1 MGPSPVTNPI
11 HIEPAASGGLYRQDA
26 REPLWRT
33 WARPLFIVAILSVLV
48 SLGIA
53 NVVMRARWH
62 EVEDG
67 VLWGARAQGVTALE
81 VAIDSPA
88 ATSGVRPG
96 DVLLAVNGEPI
107 ETPADVVEYQHRGTA
122 GLTLTYTLLRVGS
135 REAIEV
141 SLAESARPASMYF
154 VLAAVGLF
162 TLIVGASV
170 RLRRPRDQAT
180 LHFFWLC
187 VAFFGAFTFSFNGP
201 FDRLDWIFYW
211 GDAVSMALL
220 PPLLLHFTLVFPER
234 PGLGSTALPLLRRW
248 LPAMYLPAIVLGAA
262 RIAAIARGASDGA
275 LLSRT
280 LDLLDRLEPVYLLVC
295 GIAAVV
301 VLARGFREISSLTGR
316 RQLRWIVWGS
326 VLGVGPYA
334 LFYALPWALGANP
347 PLALQLT
354 AIPLGL
360 VPLAFASAIV
370 RYRLRDV
377 EVIIKRGL
385 AYTAFLAASG
395 LLYLAMRKVVGVVFA
410 DDADQHNWIIAALA
424 TMVIVLLAQPV
435 KDAVQNA
442 LDRVFYRD
450 RYDYRRALVGFAR
463 DLNTDLD
470 VVRLSQ
476 RLVTRVVETLVV
488 DQMALMLADERR
500 GDFAS
505 IGDFGFAQPV
515 PGLCRTSSF
524 ISRLDTNHTIALD
537 DPIAAARFDAEEVE
551 FWRDRG
557 IYYFVPCV
565 FEGAAIAV
573 LALGRKESGEPFNSE
588 DLALLTAVAGQ
599 VATAIENGRLYRQ
612 LHLKAEELGRMREFN
627 ENILESLDDGL
638 VVFDDEER
646 IVRWNHALEAFYGV
660 ARADAVGRSLRDVF
674 DAEFVEA
681 LRAAREEHPLGATL
695 FKVPLQS
702 RLAADHGEAASRLL
716 VNATVVPLQAH
727 AGGDLVEGTILLL
740 DNVTERIH
748 LEEQLQISEKMA
760 SIGLLAAGVAHEV
773 NTPLTGISSYTQM
786 LLENA
791 DPADPRTQVLEKIER
806 QTFRAAKI
814 VNGLLTLSRP
824 GTPGG
829 ERTAVDLNSV
839 VNDVYSLLE
848 HQFEVGRIR
857 VRREL
862 SAEPLL
868 VFAIEHQLQQVFLN
882 LFLNARD
889 AMPKGGWLTVST
901 RTDGASVIAE
911 VADTGSGIPPEQL
924 ARIYDPFFTT
934 KAIGRGTGLGLSISY
949 GIVREH
955 DGTIRCDS
963 TVGQG
968 TRFTLALPVLAQPVR
983 RTAART

>member
-1 MGPSPVTNPI
+1 MPHLSTLMPNS
-11 HIEPAASGGLYRQDA
+11 EPPRSAGAFRQETH
-26 REPLWRT
+26 EPQWRT
-33 WARPLFIVAILSVLV
+33 WARPVFIVAVVAVLV
-48 SLGIA
+48 ALGIA
-53 NVVMRARWH
+53 NVAMRAKWH

-67 VLWGARAQGVTALE
+67 VLWAARAQGVTAVE
-81 VAIDSPA
+81 VAPDSA
-88 ATSGVRPG
+88 AAVSGVRSG
-96 DVLLAVNGEPI
+96 DVLLAVNGVAV
-107 ETPADVVEYQHRGTA
+107 ETPAEVLEYQHSGITGT
-122 GLTLTYTLLRVGS
+122 TLSYTILRIGS
-135 REAIEV
+135 REAFEV

-201 FDRLDWIFYW
+201 FDRLDWTFYW
-211 GDAVSMALL
+211 GDAVAMALL

-234 PGLGSTALPLLRRW
+234 PRRRSAPSRPYALLV
-248 LPAMYLPAIVLGAA
+248 AMYAPALILGAS
-262 RIAAIARGASDGA
+262 RIIVVARGTSNGEI
-275 LLSRT
+275 LSRT
-280 LDLLDRLEPVYLLVC
+280 LDLLDRFEPVYLLICAV
-295 GIAAVV
+295 AAIV
-301 VLARGFREISSLTGR
+301 VLAKGFGEITSLTGR
-316 RQLRWIVWGS
+316 RQLRWIAWGS

-334 LFYALPWALGANP
+334 LFYALPWAFGANP

-354 AIPLGL
+354 AVPLGL

-385 AYTAFLAASG
+385 AYTAFLGASG
-395 LLYLAMRKVVGVVFA
+395 LLYLAMRKTVGFIFS
-410 DDADQHNWIIAALA
+410 DDTDPHNWVVAALA
-424 TMVIVLLAQPV
+424 TMVVVLLAQPV

-488 DQMALMLADERR
+488 DQMSLMLADERL
-500 GDFAS
+500 GDFHS
-505 IGDFGFAQPV
+505 IGDFGFQQSV
-515 PGLCRTSSF
+515 PRLTRSSSF
-524 ISRLDTNHTIALD
+524 VVRLDTNHTIALD
-537 DPIAAARFDAEEVE
+537 DPISAARFDAEEVE
-551 FWRDRG
+551 FWRDHG

-565 FEGAAIAV
+565 FEGSAIAV
-573 LALGRKESGEPFNSE
+573 LALGRKESDEPFNSE

-612 LHLKAEELGRMREFN
+612 LQLKAQELGRMREFN

-638 VVFDDEER
+638 VVFDEDER
-646 IVRWNHALEAFYGV
+646 IVRWNHALESFYGV
-660 ARADAVGRSLRDVF
+660 TRADAIGTQLSDVF
-674 DAEFVEA
+674 DERFVGA
-681 LRAAREEHPLGATL
+681 LRAARDENPLGATL
-695 FKVPLQS
+695 FKVPLQT
-702 RLAADHGEAASRLL
+702 RATDDEDELVAPRLL
-716 VNATVVPLQAH
+716 VNATVVPLQTH
-727 AGGDLVEGTILLL
+727 GGGDTMDGTILLL
-740 DNVTERIH
+740 ENVTDRVR

-791 DPADPRTQVLEKIER
+791 DPADPRTQILEKIER

-829 ERTAVDLNSV
+829 ERAQVDLNAV
-839 VNDVYSLLE
+839 INDVYSLVE
-848 HQFEVGRIR
+848 HQFEVGRIK

-862 SAEPLL
+862 AQEPLL
-868 VFAIEHQLQQVFLN
+868 VLGIEHQLQQVFLN

-889 AMPKGGWLTVST
+889 AMPRGGWLTVSS
-901 RTDGASVIAE
+901 RTDGPGVIVE
-911 VADTGSGIPPEQL
+911 IADTGSGIPPEQL

-955 DGTIRCDS
+955 HGTLRCDS

-968 TRFTLALPVLAQPVR
+968 TRFTMSVPVAVQPALR
-983 RTAART
+983 ISARQ

>member
-1 MGPSPVTNPI
+1 MPHLSTLMPNS
-11 HIEPAASGGLYRQDA
+11 EPPRSAGAFRQETHASQ
-26 REPLWRT
+26 WRT
-33 WARPLFIVAILSVLV
+33 WARPVFIVAVVAVLV
-48 SLGIA
+48 ALGIA
-53 NVVMRARWH
+53 NVAMRAKWH

-67 VLWGARAQGVTALE
+67 VLWAARAQGVTAVE
-81 VAIDSPA
+81 VAPDSPA
-88 ATSGVRPG
+88 AVSGVRSG
-96 DVLLAVNGEPI
+96 DVLLAVNGVAV
-107 ETPADVVEYQHRGTA
+107 ETPAEVLEYQHRGIA
-122 GLTLTYTLLRVGS
+122 GTTLSYTILRIGS
-135 REAIEV
+135 REAFEV

-201 FDRLDWIFYW
+201 FDRLDWTFYW
-211 GDAVSMALL
+211 GDAVAMALL

-234 PGLGSTALPLLRRW
+234 PRRRSVPSRPYALLV
-248 LPAMYLPAIVLGAA
+248 AMYAPALILGAS
-262 RIAAIARGASDGA
+262 RIIVVARGTSNGEI
-275 LLSRT
+275 LSRT
-280 LDLLDRLEPVYLLVC
+280 LDVLDRFEPVYLLICAVAA
-295 GIAAVV
+295 IA
-301 VLARGFREISSLTGR
+301 VLAKGFGEITSLTGR
-316 RQLRWIVWGS
+316 RQLRWIAWGS

-334 LFYALPWALGANP
+334 LFYALPWAFGANP

-354 AIPLGL
+354 AVPLGL

-385 AYTAFLAASG
+385 AYTAFLGASG
-395 LLYLAMRKVVGVVFA
+395 LLYLAMRKTVGFIFS
-410 DDADQHNWIIAALA
+410 DDTDPHNWVVAALA
-424 TMVIVLLAQPV
+424 TMVVVLLAQPV

-488 DQMALMLADERR
+488 DQMSLMLADERL
-500 GDFAS
+500 GDFHS
-505 IGDFGFAQPV
+505 IGDFGFQQSV
-515 PGLCRTSSF
+515 PRLTRSSSF
-524 ISRLDTNHTIALD
+524 VVRLDTNHTIALD
-537 DPIAAARFDAEEVE
+537 DPISAARFDAEEVE
-551 FWRDRG
+551 FWRDHG

-565 FEGAAIAV
+565 FEGSAIAV
-573 LALGRKESGEPFNSE
+573 LALGRKESDEPFNSE

-612 LHLKAEELGRMREFN
+612 LQLKAQELGRMREFN

-638 VVFDDEER
+638 VVFDEDER
-646 IVRWNHALEAFYGV
+646 IVRWNHALESFYGV
-660 ARADAVGRSLRDVF
+660 TRADAIGTQLSDVF
-674 DAEFVEA
+674 DERFVEA
-681 LRAAREEHPLGATL
+681 LRAARDENPLGATL
-695 FKVPLQS
+695 FKVPLQT
-702 RLAADHGEAASRLL
+702 RATDDEDELVAPRLL
-716 VNATVVPLQAH
+716 VNATVVPLQTH
-727 AGGDLVEGTILLL
+727 GGGDTMDGTILLL
-740 DNVTERIH
+740 ENVTDRVR

-791 DPADPRTQVLEKIER
+791 DPADPRTQILEKIER

-829 ERTAVDLNSV
+829 ERAPVDLNAV
-839 VNDVYSLLE
+839 INDVYSLVE
-848 HQFEVGRIR
+848 HQFEVGRIK

-862 SAEPLL
+862 AQEPLL
-868 VFAIEHQLQQVFLN
+868 VLGIEHQLQQVFLN

-889 AMPKGGWLTVST
+889 AMPRGGWLTVSS
-901 RTDGASVIAE
+901 RTDGSGVIVE
-911 VADTGSGIPPEQL
+911 IADTGSGIPPEQL

-955 DGTIRCDS
+955 DGSIRCDS

-968 TRFTLALPVLAQPVR
+968 TRFTMSLPVAVQPALR
-983 RTAART
+983 SSARQ

>member
-1 MGPSPVTNPI
+1 MPHLSTLMPNS
-11 HIEPAASGGLYRQDA
+11 EPPRSAGAFRQETH
-26 REPLWRT
+26 EPQWRT
-33 WARPLFIVAILSVLV
+33 WARPVFIVAVVAVLV
-48 SLGIA
+48 ALGIA
-53 NVVMRARWH
+53 NVAMRAKWH

-67 VLWGARAQGVTALE
+67 VLWAARAQGVTAVE
-81 VAIDSPA
+81 VAPDSA
-88 ATSGVRPG
+88 AAVSGVRSG
-96 DVLLAVNGEPI
+96 DVLLAVNGVAV
-107 ETPADVVEYQHRGTA
+107 ETPAEVLEYQHSGITGT
-122 GLTLTYTLLRVGS
+122 TLSYTILRIGS
-135 REAIEV
+135 REAFEV

-201 FDRLDWIFYW
+201 FDRLDWTFYW
-211 GDAVSMALL
+211 GDAVAMALL

-234 PGLGSTALPLLRRW
+234 PRRRSAPSRPYALLV
-248 LPAMYLPAIVLGAA
+248 AMYAPALILGAS
-262 RIAAIARGASDGA
+262 RIIVVARGTSNGEI
-275 LLSRT
+275 LSRT
-280 LDLLDRLEPVYLLVC
+280 LDLLDRFEPVYLLICAV
-295 GIAAVV
+295 AAIV
-301 VLARGFREISSLTGR
+301 VLAKGFGEITSLTGR
-316 RQLRWIVWGS
+316 RQLRWIAWGS

-334 LFYALPWALGANP
+334 LFYALPWAFGANP

-354 AIPLGL
+354 AVPLGL

-385 AYTAFLAASG
+385 AYTAFLGASG
-395 LLYLAMRKVVGVVFA
+395 LLYLAMRKTVGFIFS
-410 DDADQHNWIIAALA
+410 DDTDPHNWVVAALA
-424 TMVIVLLAQPV
+424 TMVVVLLAQPV

-488 DQMALMLADERR
+488 DQMSLMLADERL
-500 GDFAS
+500 GDFHS
-505 IGDFGFAQPV
+505 IGDFGFQQSV
-515 PGLCRTSSF
+515 PRLTRSSSF
-524 ISRLDTNHTIALD
+524 VVRLDTNHTIALD
-537 DPIAAARFDAEEVE
+537 DPISAARFDAEEVE
-551 FWRDRG
+551 FWRDHG

-565 FEGAAIAV
+565 FEGSAIAV
-573 LALGRKESGEPFNSE
+573 LALGRKESDEPFNSE

-612 LHLKAEELGRMREFN
+612 LQLKAQELGRMREFN

-638 VVFDDEER
+638 VVFDEDER
-646 IVRWNHALEAFYGV
+646 IVRWNHALESFYGV
-660 ARADAVGRSLRDVF
+660 TRADAIGTQLSDVF
-674 DAEFVEA
+674 DERFVGA
-681 LRAAREEHPLGATL
+681 LRAARDENPLGATL
-695 FKVPLQS
+695 FKVPLQT
-702 RLAADHGEAASRLL
+702 RATDDEDELVAPRLL
-716 VNATVVPLQAH
+716 VNATVVPLQTH
-727 AGGDLVEGTILLL
+727 GGGDTMDGTILLL
-740 DNVTERIH
+740 ENVTDRVR

-791 DPADPRTQVLEKIER
+791 DPADPRTQILEKIER

-829 ERTAVDLNSV
+829 ERAQVDLNAV
-839 VNDVYSLLE
+839 INDVYSLVE
-848 HQFEVGRIR
+848 HQFEVGRIK

-862 SAEPLL
+862 AQEPLL
-868 VFAIEHQLQQVFLN
+868 VLGIEHQLQQVFLN

-889 AMPKGGWLTVST
+889 AMPRGGWLTVSS
-901 RTDGASVIAE
+901 RTDGPGVIVE
-911 VADTGSGIPPEQL
+911 IADTGSGIPPEQL

-955 DGTIRCDS
+955 HGTLRCDS

-968 TRFTLALPVLAQPVR
+968 TRFTMSLPVAVQPALR
-983 RTAART
+983 ISARQ

>member
-1 MGPSPVTNPI
+1 MPHLSTLMPNS
-11 HIEPAASGGLYRQDA
+11 EPPRSAGAFRQETH
-26 REPLWRT
+26 EPQWRT
-33 WARPLFIVAILSVLV
+33 WARPVFIVAVVAVLV
-48 SLGIA
+48 ALGIA
-53 NVVMRARWH
+53 NVAMRAKWH

-67 VLWGARAQGVTALE
+67 VLWAERAQAVTAEE
-81 VAIDSPA
+81 VAPDSPA
-88 ATSGVRPG
+88 AVSGVRSG
-96 DVLLAVNGEPI
+96 DVLLAVNGVAV
-107 ETPADVVEYQHRGTA
+107 ETPAEVLEYQHRGIA
-122 GLTLTYTLLRVGS
+122 GTTLSYTILRIGS
-135 REAIEV
+135 REAFEV

-201 FDRLDWIFYW
+201 FDRLDWTFYW
-211 GDAVSMALL
+211 GDAVAMALL

-234 PGLGSTALPLLRRW
+234 PRRRSVPSRPYALLV
-248 LPAMYLPAIVLGAA
+248 AMYAPALILGAS
-262 RIAAIARGASDGA
+262 RIIVVARGTSNGEI
-275 LLSRT
+275 LSRT
-280 LDLLDRLEPVYLLVC
+280 LDVLDRFEPVYLLICAVAA
-295 GIAAVV
+295 IA
-301 VLARGFREISSLTGR
+301 VLAKGFGEITSLTGR
-316 RQLRWIVWGS
+316 RQLRWIAWGS

-334 LFYALPWALGANP
+334 LFYALPWAFGANP

-354 AIPLGL
+354 AVPLGL

-385 AYTAFLAASG
+385 AYTAFLGASG
-395 LLYLAMRKVVGVVFA
+395 LLYLAMRKTVGFIFS
-410 DDADQHNWIIAALA
+410 DDTDPHNWVVAALA
-424 TMVIVLLAQPV
+424 TMVVVLLAQPV

-488 DQMALMLADERR
+488 DQMSLMLADERL
-500 GDFAS
+500 GDFHS
-505 IGDFGFAQPV
+505 IGDFGFQQSV
-515 PGLCRTSSF
+515 PRLTRSSSF
-524 ISRLDTNHTIALD
+524 VVRLDTNHTIALD
-537 DPIAAARFDAEEVE
+537 DPISAARFDAEEVE
-551 FWRDRG
+551 FWRDHG

-573 LALGRKESGEPFNSE
+573 LALGRKESDEPFNSE

-612 LHLKAEELGRMREFN
+612 LQLKAQELGRMREFN

-638 VVFDDEER
+638 VVFDEDER
-646 IVRWNHALEAFYGV
+646 IVRWNHALESFYGV
-660 ARADAVGRSLRDVF
+660 TRADAIGTQLSDVF
-674 DAEFVEA
+674 DERFVEA
-681 LRAAREEHPLGATL
+681 LRAARDENPLGATL
-695 FKVPLQS
+695 FKVPLQT
-702 RLAADHGEAASRLL
+702 RATDDEDELVAPRLL
-716 VNATVVPLQAH
+716 VNATVVPLQTH
-727 AGGDLVEGTILLL
+727 GGGDTMDGTILLL
-740 DNVTERIH
+740 ENVTDRVR

-773 NTPLTGISSYTQM
+773 NTPLTGISSYTQI

-791 DPADPRTQVLEKIER
+791 DPADPRTQILEKIER

-829 ERTAVDLNSV
+829 ERAPVDLNAV
-839 VNDVYSLLE
+839 INDVYSLVE
-848 HQFEVGRIR
+848 HQFEVGRIK

-862 SAEPLL
+862 AQEPLL
-868 VFAIEHQLQQVFLN
+868 VLGIEHQLQQVFLN

-889 AMPKGGWLTVST
+889 AMPRGGWLTVSS
-901 RTDGASVIAE
+901 RTDGSGVIVE
-911 VADTGSGIPPEQL
+911 IADTGSGIPPEQL

-955 DGTIRCDS
+955 DGSIRCDS

-968 TRFTLALPVLAQPVR
+968 TRFTMSLPVAVQPALR
-983 RTAART
+983 SSARQ